1 VAAWGGTR
9 LADRIAI
16 MDGRDLGFIGGGR
29 ITTTLLERLAA
40 EAWAVAG
47 ACVSEPDVFA
57 RTELQARAHDVEVT
71 DDNAAPARRRIVIV
85 AVPRAALDTALLAIA
100 PSVSPEAIV
109 VSLVPGAAFAKLE
122 ALLGGFTRLVRVM
135 PSAASL
141 VGAGYNPVAFAPSV
155 PLDVRDEID
164 DFLSVFGAH
173 PLVDESKME
182 AYAILTSMGPTFF
195 WNQWQ
200 ALRDLARSFGL
211 GAAET
216 DAALSAMVD
225 GARRTFFDS
234 GKGFPSVNN
243 LVATRPLE
251 QVGPEIVGH
260 YRREL
265 PLLFRKLKGDS

>member
-1 VAAWGGTR
+1 
-9 LADRIAI
+9 

-29 ITTTLLERLAA
+29 VTTILLERLAA
-40 EAWAVAG
+40 EAWPVAG

-57 RTELQARAHDVEVT
+57 RTGLQAQAYNVEVT
-71 DDNAAPARRRIVIV
+71 DDDRAPARRRIVFV
-85 AVPRAALDTALLAIA
+85 AVPRAALDTALAEIA
-100 PSVSPEAIV
+100 PILSPEAVV
-109 VSLVPGAAFAKLE
+109 VSLVPGAPFDTLE
-122 ALLGGFTRLVRVM
+122 ALLGGFARLVRMM

-141 VGAGYNPVAFAPSV
+141 VGAGYNPVAFAPPV

-164 DFLSVFGAH
+164 SFLSVFGAH

-211 GAAET
+211 GGAET
-216 DAALSAMVD
+216 DAALSALVV
-225 GARRTFFDS
+225 GARRTFFVS
-234 GKGFPSVNN
+234 GMSFPSVYD

-251 QVGPEIVGH
+251 KVGPEIVGH

-265 PLLFRKLKGDS
+265 PLLFRTLKRSS